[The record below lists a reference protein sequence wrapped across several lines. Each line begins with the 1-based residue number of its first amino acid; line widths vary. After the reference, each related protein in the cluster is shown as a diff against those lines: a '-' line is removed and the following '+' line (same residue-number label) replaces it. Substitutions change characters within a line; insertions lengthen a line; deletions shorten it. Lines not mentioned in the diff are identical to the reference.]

1 MSSSKNC
8 QSLLLIHIKTINEDI
23 YQVSN
28 LGRVKGCERIVKHPR
43 GGNRILKEKL
53 RSLTKDKDGY
63 FRVCLCKYGK
73 EKLIGVHRL
82 VCMSFIENPEN
93 KSQVNH
99 INGIKYDNN
108 VDNLEWS
115 TSHENMQHAFRT
127 GLQKPNINN
136 EKPVL
141 MYSKDTNELVNSFI
155 SISKASK
162 HINCTTS
169 DICNVLKNRQKS
181 VRGYYFQYKN

>member
-1 MSSSKNC
+1 MEEVWKDVVDYEG
-8 QSLLLIHIKTINEDI
+8 L

-28 LGRVKGCERIVKHPR
+28 LGRVKGCERIVKHFR
-43 GGNRILKEKL
+43 GGNRILKEKF
-53 RSLTKDKDGY
+53 RSLSNDKDGY
-63 FRVCLCKYGK
+63 KFLDLYKNGK
-73 EKLIGVHRL
+73 GQIMRVHRL
-82 VCMSFIENPEN
+82 VSMAFIKNPEN

-108 VDNLEWS
+108 IDNLEWS

-136 EKPVL
+136 EKSVF
-141 MYSKDTNELVNSFI
+141 MYSKDTNELVCSFV
-155 SISKASK
+155 SIAKASK
-162 HINCTTS
+162 HINCKTS

-181 VRGYYFQYKN
+181 VKGYYFQYKN